1 MTDSPGR
8 EKAGKRPG
16 GLPIAH
22 AILGGIGGLVLV
34 AVALVFVAG
43 YEVARR
49 NTTEL
54 IRDKAE
60 LIIDSIIERTRAHL
74 DPAQAQ
80 IVFLAGLMADEA
92 VDLTDTGAVGE
103 LLTASLAAVPQVS
116 VVAFVDPE
124 VTVVRAFRNRPD
136 NPVVVSD
143 WSNDPYFQRT
153 MAEVQ
158 NAGAAYWGELFVVE
172 DTGETFINIR
182 VPLRRQGRFAGALIA
197 GVSIADLSRFL
208 DALGGDHV
216 EKTFILSGQNSVL
229 AHPTLLNGFPGL
241 SDIRPLPTLGEL
253 GDAVLAELWT
263 DEQPARPRVT
273 MRGGLKARTVD
284 LEGETYVVLFRAL
297 AGYGKPAWL
306 VGSYAPLESAGSQL
320 ERLGLMPWIGLG
332 ILAVALALAV
342 WLGRGLSRPILE
354 LAVAARQIRHLNL
367 QGAPTIGRS
376 RFREVNEAASAFNAM
391 IRGLRWFETYVP
403 RSLVRRL
410 MARGGEDAERSEER
424 EVTVLFTDIVG
435 FTAFA
440 EEMPAPAVAAFLN
453 EHFTLVAACIEA
465 EGGTVDKYMGDALMA
480 FWGAPDQQ
488 PDHAER
494 ACRAALA
501 IARAVE
507 ADNAKRRDAG
517 LRPIG
522 LRIGMHSG
530 PVIVGNIGAPGR
542 VNYTI
547 IGDVVNTAERLE
559 GLARELVQQEA
570 GVATLISG
578 DTAARVSKSYDFL
591 SVGSHH
597 LRGRHEPVT
606 AFRLKT

>member
-1 MTDSPGR
+1 MTDTPGTA
-8 EKAGKRPG
+8 KTGNRPS

-60 LIIDSIIERTRAHL
+60 LIIGSIIEHTRAHL
-74 DPAQAQ
+74 DPAHAQ
-80 IVFLAGLMADEA
+80 IAFLADLMTDPS
-92 VDLTDTGAVGE
+92 VDLADKTAIGK

-116 VVAFVDPE
+116 VVAFVDPDLR
-124 VTVVRAFRNRPD
+124 VLRAFRNRP
-136 NPVVVSD
+136 NESVSFAD
-143 WSNDPYFQRT
+143 WSDSAYFQRT
-153 MAEVQ
+153 MAEVK
-158 NAGAAYWGELFVVE
+158 NAGAAYWGELFVAE
-172 DTGETFINIR
+172 DTGQTFINIR
-182 VPLRRQGRFAGALIA
+182 VPLRRDGRFAGALIA
-197 GVSIADLSRFL
+197 GVSISDLSSFL
-208 DALGGDHV
+208 GALGGNHTDN
-216 EKTFILSGQNSVL
+216 TFILSGQHSVL
-229 AHPTLLNGFPGL
+229 AHPRLLNGFPGL
-241 SDIRPLPTLGEL
+241 SDIRPLPALSEL
-253 GDAVLAELWT
+253 GDPVLARLWT
-263 DEQPARPRVT
+263 AEQPAQISVP
-273 MRGGLKARTVD
+273 MRNGLKARIVD

-297 AGYGKPAWL
+297 TGFGKPAWL
-306 VGSYAPLESAGSQL
+306 VGSYAPVGDAASQL
-320 ERLGLMPWIGLG
+320 QRLGLMPWIGLG

-354 LAVAARQIRHLNL
+354 LASAARQIRYLNL
-367 QGAPTIGRS
+367 DGAPTIGRS
-376 RFREVNEAASAFNAM
+376 RFREVNEAANAFNAM
-391 IRGLRWFETYVP
+391 IGGLRWFETYVP

-410 MARGGEDAERSEER
+410 IARGGEDPEQSEER

-440 EEMPAPAVAAFLN
+440 EELPAPAVAAFLN
-453 EHFTLVAACIEA
+453 EHFTLVAGCIEA

-480 FWGAPDQQ
+480 FWGAPERQA
-488 PDHAER
+488 DHAER

-507 ADNAKRRDAG
+507 ADNARRRNAG
-517 LRPIG
+517 LPPIG

-559 GLARELVQQEA
+559 GLARELLRQDT
-570 GVATLISG
+570 GVSTLVSG
-578 DTAARVSKSYDFL
+578 DTADRIGPGYDL
-591 SVGSHH
+591 SPVGSQH
-597 LRGRHEPVT
+597 LRGRHEPISV
-606 AFRLKT
+606 FHLKA